1 MKIGLVRR
9 GYSATGGAE
18 NYLLRL
24 ADALEAAGHEPV
36 LFASPRWAG
45 GRWPAHRR
53 LVILNM
59 GGPRAFADRLA
70 QLADTY
76 CDRLFSLE
84 RVRRCD
90 CYRAGDGVHRAW
102 LERRARVEP
111 PWRVR
116 LRAWN
121 PKHRQILALEQSLY
135 AQGGAR
141 TIIANSRLVR
151 DEILRCYGGPP
162 ERIHV
167 VHNGLPAAAFQPTP
181 PGLRERTR
189 AAWGLADDDYAMLFA
204 GTGWERKGLAVALA
218 AVARLPE
225 TLRPWLFVAGR
236 GNPRTV
242 SETTDARRGGARA
255 FPRPGGGHD
264 GLLRRRRRV
273 RGPHALRSL
282 FQRLPGSPRRRA
294 AGADHARQRLQRN
307 PHPGRDGE
315 IIATTDPDAWA
326 VALAAWADPDRRRAA
341 RADCTATAAA
351 FTMDANVRRTLD
363 ILLDRVGRHP
373 KSCFRRTPALIG
385 PPFCGTLRRRRGFA
399 APVVNPPHARPR
411 LSPQRRRVHP
421 GKLATRARPRGRR
434 ASALG

>member
-36 LFASPRWAG
+36 LFASPDWPRD
-45 GRWPAHRR
+45 RWPAHREFV
-53 LVILNM
+53 VINM
-59 GGPRAFADRLA
+59 GGPSDFAARVA
-70 QLADTY
+70 QLADKH

-135 AQGGAR
+135 GEGGAR

-151 DEILRCYGGPP
+151 DEILQHYGGSP

-167 VHNGLPAAAFQPTP
+167 VHNGLPAAAFQPAP
-181 PGLRERTR
+181 PGLRETR
-189 AAWGLADDDYAMLFA
+189 APPGAWRDDDYAILFA

-218 AVARLPE
+218 AVARLPGAI
-225 TLRPWLFVAGR
+225 RPWLFVAGR
-236 GNPRTV
+236 GNPRTY
-242 SETTDARRGGARA
+242 
-255 FPRPGGGHD
+255 
-264 GLLRRRRRV
+264 L
-273 RGPHALRSL
+273 
-282 FQRLPGSPRRRA
+282 QRLPPGA
-294 AGADHARQRLQRN
+294 AGRVRFLGPVSDMAACYAAADVFVAPTLYDPFSN
-307 PHPGRDGE
+307 ACLEALAAGLPVLTTPDNGFSEILTPGRDGE
-315 IIATTDPDAWA
+315 IIASTDPDAWTA
-326 VALAAWADPDRRRAA
+326 ALAAWADPARRRAA
-341 RADCTATAAA
+341 RADCAAKASA
-351 FTMDANVRRTLD
+351 FTMDANVRQTLD
-363 ILLDRVGRHP
+363 LL
-373 KSCFRRTPALIG
+373 LG
-385 PPFCGTLRRRRGFA
+385 P
-399 APVVNPPHARPR
+399 
-411 LSPQRRRVHP
+411 
-421 GKLATRARPRGRR
+421 
-434 ASALG
+434 